1 MRSLKKAMF
10 CLFCGLFF
18 AHASEAQDKEWTEI
32 INLLDKEAQYFEG
45 KKGYIRLGI
54 QEYNTF
60 TIEKFSVNDSLVSLA
75 MKFQDRFGNEGTELF
90 LEETIV
96 LDHEMKIT
104 SAAIAYGYRF
114 YFQDFPD
121 AQFLKLVFEEE
132 FPMIQKISSNYKDL
146 KTGQEDRSVI
156 EETTYQIYFPIR
168 NKNRK
173 KILKAMDK
181 YQLQTLKK
189 ELDNDRNH

>member
-1 MRSLKKAMF
+1 MMNKTIILILSIISL
-10 CLFCGLFF
+10 
-18 AHASEAQDKEWTEI
+18 SSYSQQKEWAEI
-32 INLLDKEAQYFEG
+32 ITLLKNEAQYFEG
-45 KKGYIRLGI
+45 KKGYIRFSA

-60 TIEKFSVNDSLVSLA
+60 TIEKFSVNDSLVNLA
-75 MKFQDRFGNEGTELF
+75 MKLQDGFGNEGTELF

-96 LDHEMKIT
+96 LEPEMKIT

-114 YFQDFPD
+114 YFRDFPE
-121 AQFLKLVFEEE
+121 AQFLELVFEEE
-132 FPMIQKISSNYKDL
+132 FPMIQKISSTYKDL

-168 NKNRK
+168 NRNRK
-173 KILKAMDK
+173 KIFKAIDK

-189 ELDNDRNH
+189 ELESDRTH